1 MVPAYD
7 RLNLTGRVIIVTGGG
22 SGIGRATACLLASRG
37 ARVVVADVDEAAGRE
52 TVAAIRALDGLA
64 AFVHTDVANEDDVRA
79 MIGFAVAEFGALHG
93 AFNNA
98 GRASSGVPLPNMPL
112 AAWRQVIDVNLSG
125 VFLCMKHQIDYMLR
139 NGGGAIANTS
149 SGAGVVGFPHAIDYV
164 ASKHGVVGLTRAA
177 AADYSSKGI
186 RINAIL
192 PGGVD
197 TPMLN
202 TAMGNDPV
210 VRQAVEHGHPIG
222 RLAQPAEMAEAA
234 AWLLS
239 DAASFV
245 TGATFAIDGGYTA
258 V

>member
-7 RLNLTGRVIIVTGGG
+7 RLNMTGRVIIVTGAG
-22 SGIGRATACLLASRG
+22 SGIGQATARLLAARG
-37 ARVVVADVDEAAGRE
+37 ARVVVADVDEAGGRG
-52 TVAAIRALDGLA
+52 TVEAIRALDGVA
-64 AFVHTDVANEDDVRA
+64 AFVRTNVADEDDVRA
-79 MIGFAVAEFGALHG
+79 MVGFAVAEFGALHG

-98 GRASSGVPLPNMPL
+98 GRSSSGAPLTTMSL

-125 VFLCMKHQIDYMLR
+125 VFLCMKHEIDYMLS

-164 ASKHGVVGLTRAA
+164 ASKHGVIGLTRAA
-177 AADYSSKGI
+177 AADYSSRGI

-202 TAMGNDPV
+202 SAMGTDPV
-210 VRQAVEHGHPIG
+210 VRQAVEQGHPIG
-222 RLAQPAEMAEAA
+222 RLAQPVEMAEAA

-245 TGATFAIDGGYTA
+245 TGAAFAIDGGYTA

>member
-1 MVPAYD
+1 MRPAYD
-7 RLNLTGRVIIVTGGG
+7 RLNLTDRVIIVTGGG
-22 SGIGRATACLLASRG
+22 SGIGQAAAHLLASRG
-37 ARVVVADVDEAAGRE
+37 ARVVVADMNEAGGRG
-52 TVAAIRALDGLA
+52 TVEAIRALGGLA
-64 AFVHTDVANEDDVRA
+64 AFVRTNVANEDDVRA
-79 MIGFAVAEFGALHG
+79 MVSFAVAEFGALHG

-98 GRASSGVPLPNMPL
+98 GRSSSGVPLTNMSL
-112 AAWRQVIDVNLSG
+112 GEWRQVIDVNLTG
-125 VFLCMKHQIDYMLR
+125 VFLCMKHEIDHMLK

-149 SGAGVVGFPHAIDYV
+149 SGAGVVGFPHSIDYV

-202 TAMGNDPV
+202 SVMGSNPV
-210 VRQAVEHGHPIG
+210 VKQAVEQGHPIG
-222 RLAQPAEMAEAA
+222 RLAQPAELAEAA

-239 DAASFV
+239 DSASFV

-258 V
+258 I